1 MFDKIESHP
10 YKGVECFCCCA
21 IENMSH
27 FLCYLHCIKWWKK
40 PYSFFQNNSWKS
52 KLYFVSYPL
61 PIVKYHVWFVRCHR
75 TIFVSINLSKRI
87 FRIFPNMVSKL
98 LMELLLL
105 FPMFFLLLV
114 SNQQMLPPPLWMGN
128 LIAKSSRKFPPM
140 FGDLKTLPSSPYYKH
155 PTENPSLI
163 LVSPPLTVSNYHSWS
178 RSMRM
183 ALLFKNK
190 LLLIDERTP
199 TPHRS
204 DAIFR
209 IWERCNNLILS
220 WILKSPSPT
229 IAQSVLSFLLA
240 KDVWRILRLKICTR
254 RLF

>member
-1 MFDKIESHP
+1 MLLLLRHRKHVTFLVLFTL
-10 YKGVECFCCCA
+10 YKMVKETLLFFTKQFLKVE
-21 IENMSH
+21 
-27 FLCYLHCIKWWKK
+27 L
-40 PYSFFQNNSWKS
+40 
-52 KLYFVSYPL
+52 VSYPL

-75 TIFVSINLSKRI
+75 TIFVSINLSKRM
-87 FRIFPNMVSKL
+87 FRIFPNMLSKL

-105 FPMFFLLLV
+105 FPLFFLLLV

-128 LIAKSSRKFPPM
+128 LIDKSSRKFQ
-140 FGDLKTLPSSPYYKH
+140 LALCLETWRLYH
-155 PTENPSLI
+155 PAHTINTTENPSLI
-163 LVSPPLTVSNYHSWS
+163 LVSLPLTVSNYHSWS

-204 DAIFR
+204 EAIFR